1 MFRPFLFAATG
12 AIVAQWAPAAAAVVP
27 AAASAFAIPTRLPSD
42 DAVLLTFDDGP
53 HPQGTPAVLAALDQA
68 GLPAVFFLCGE
79 QAARYPGLVRE
90 IAAAGH
96 ELAVHGYR
104 HQTRRQ
110 WTPRLLADDTRR
122 ALDTLSTTTGA
133 RPRLY
138 RPPHGV
144 FTLTGLRLI
153 RQLGLVPLLWS
164 KWARDWESG
173 ASAAT
178 ITSNLTQTLRAG
190 DVLLLHDADH
200 YGAAES
206 WRKTAAALPAISERI
221 TAAGL
226 RARTVTDGPQ
236 HTSFAVGRAA
246 GSSGRD
252 DMGA

>member
-1 MFRPFLFAATG
+1 MLRPILLAGTG
-12 AIVAQWAPAAAAVVP
+12 ALAAQWAPAAAAVLP
-27 AAASAFAIPTRLPSD
+27 GAASAFGIPTRLASD

-53 HPQGTPAVLAALDQA
+53 HPQGTPAVLTALDQA
-68 GLPAVFFLCGE
+68 GLAAVFFLSGE
-79 QAARYPGLVRE
+79 QAARYPSLVRE

-96 ELAVHGYR
+96 ELALHGYR

-110 WTPRLLADDTRR
+110 WSPGLLADDTRR
-122 ALDTLSTTTGA
+122 ALETLSTAAGT

-153 RQLGLVPLLWS
+153 HALGLSPLLWS
-164 KWARDWESG
+164 KWGRDWEHR
-173 ASAAT
+173 ASTLT
-178 ITSNLTQTLRAG
+178 ITRNVTRTLRAG

-200 YGAAES
+200 YGAPES

-226 RARTVTDGPQ
+226 HAGTVRAGPQ
-236 HTSFAVGRAA
+236 PTLLVANSASR
-246 GSSGRD
+246 SSGSD
-252 DMGA
+252 ETSA